1 MANTQVKEEEYTGP
15 ALSAHDKQYIGV
27 GFGLAVLTAIEVALY
42 SIEKNGSISA
52 ATNTWSLLV
61 LSFIKFVIVAGFF
74 MHLKT
79 DNPIFKRMFSVGAVL
94 AGFAY
99 LAVLTAF
106 GVFRTWVPWVTYLAF
121 SIAVLVL
128 VGRKKTD
135 GADDHESHSHSGQ
148 DHAHVE
154 DVLDHVGGL
163 TH

>member
-27 GFGLAVLTAIEVALY
+27 GFGLAVLTAIEVGLY
-42 SIEKNGSISA
+42 EIEKNGSISA

-79 DNPIFKRMFSVGAVL
+79 DNPILKRMFAVGAVL

-106 GVFRTWVPWVTYLAF
+106 GVFRTWVPWIAYVVFAV
-121 SIAVLVL
+121 AVLVL
-128 VGRKKTD
+128 VGRKKTGSHD
-135 GADDHESHSHSGQ
+135 GHAGDHAGHDHGADDHAHSH
-148 DHAHVE
+148 
-154 DVLDHVGGL
+154 
-163 TH
+163 